1 MPPIQQVPKHHGTH
15 PVIMEPAENY
25 AVTMLVHGSQTETEI
40 SVLSVVH
47 RVVLGSL
54 TVLRHTK
61 GFVIVEGIVVP

>member
-1 MPPIQQVPKHHGTH
+1 
-15 PVIMEPAENY
+15 MEPAENY